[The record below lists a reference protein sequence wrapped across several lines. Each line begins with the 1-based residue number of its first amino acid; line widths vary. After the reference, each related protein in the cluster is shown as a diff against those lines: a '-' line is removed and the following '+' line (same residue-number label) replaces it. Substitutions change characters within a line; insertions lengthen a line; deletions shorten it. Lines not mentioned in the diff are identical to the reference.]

1 VASFILALFSPPPAS
16 AQVTINPGGAANI
29 TAPTGGDTSCRIN
42 AASISC
48 AILRFLGTDVV
59 TSNTVRAHYE
69 QLLPAI
75 GVPNYAAA
83 GVYADIALPGPPNS
97 FVDAQIAT
105 TFDFSGFLFGAGAYK
120 GTATVSLHVTDI
132 TSGGSVPVASHT
144 LFEQERSGDQGLT
157 DVTAGG
163 ETQTLRG
170 STSTFRVTLRRGR
183 TYRLTFEAEVLGEAL
198 IVGKVMSEATATWIR
213 SAVTVDEDE
222 VDLLAIHDTG
232 MQSALAAHDLAVRTQ
247 VAQHDAD
254 IKEELAEIRKKLD
267 EQTAL
272 LEEIKRLLL
281 TPQGLR
287 EGFPIIK

>member
-1 VASFILALFSPPPAS
+1 VASFVLALFYPEVGA
-16 AQVTINPGGAANI
+16 AQLTINPGGTANI
-29 TAPTGGDTSCRIN
+29 TTATGSGTACRIDAV
-42 AASISC
+42 AASC
-48 AILRFLGTDVV
+48 DILRFSGTDVV
-59 TSNTVRAHYE
+59 SSDTVRARYD

-83 GVYADIALPGPPNS
+83 SLYADIVLPGPPDS
-97 FVDAQIAT
+97 VVDAQIAT
-105 TFDFSGFLFGAGAYK
+105 TFDFAGFLFGAGAYK

-132 TSGGSVPVASHT
+132 TSGGSVPTASHT

-157 DVTAGG
+157 DVSAGG

-232 MQSALAAHDLAVRTQ
+232 MQTALAAHDLAVRTEL
-247 VAQHDAD
+247 AQHDTD
-254 IKEELAEIRKKLD
+254 IKQELAEIRKKLD
-267 EQTAL
+267 EHTAL

-281 TPQGLR
+281 TPQGRR
-287 EGFPIIK
+287 EGFPIVK